1 MAPSTMKPLRQFR
14 PFKLLAKETLT
25 EGSEH
30 GFPVRRFTFELP
42 ADVSLHT
49 LGFDLGLGDFVQV
62 KPPNSR
68 ARSYSPTSDVRRSGS
83 FDLTVKLYRNGACSG
98 YLDSLQVGDEAQ
110 ISGPAPVPWLA
121 YTLHQ
126 TKHVGIIA
134 FGVGITEALPVAA
147 AQLAKAEVAKVIL
160 LWGNKAWSDVFWQK
174 DLQALSDKSGDRM
187 ETVLALSREDHDGCI
202 RSRIDEK
209 LLQSVFSS
217 LPPASSFLVVGTKG
231 MKKQTFRSLAAL
243 GYSSPPLLQKK
254 LRPLPCFWRS
264 RAPAAE

>member
-1 MAPSTMKPLRQFR
+1 MVPPAMKPLRQFR

-42 ADVSLHT
+42 SNVSLHT

-68 ARSYSPTSDVRRSGS
+68 AKSYSPTSDVKRTGS
-83 FDLTVKLYRNGACSG
+83 FDITVKIYRNGACSG
-98 YLDSLQVGDEAQ
+98 YLDGLEVGDEAQ

-121 YTLHQ
+121 HTLHQ
-126 TKHVGIIA
+126 TQHVGIVA

-160 LWGNKAWSDVFWQK
+160 LWGNKAWNDLFGQAELQELSQK
-174 DLQALSDKSGDRM
+174 SAGRM
-187 ETVLALSREDHDGCI
+187 DTVLALSREDHEGCV

-209 LLQSVFSS
+209 LLQSVFGS
-217 LPPASSFLVVGTKG
+217 LPRTSSFLVVGTKA
-231 MKKQTFRSLAAL
+231 MKKQTYASLAAL
-243 GYSSPPLLQKK
+243 GFRSPPLLQMK
-254 LRPLPCFWRS
+254 LRPLPCWWRS
-264 RAPAAE
+264 RATAAE